1 MAESYGKLARW
12 SAPRADVDAI
22 FGHAEIAMAEAIV
35 RRYGVDDTN
44 LLFAIALSVWADRNG
59 HVCVNLDRVQ
69 HATGRLDVPAT
80 AEILQ
85 SLTARADIVQ
95 IINDPKSVSL
105 ADAKMIRRPAVLVG
119 RRLYTQRQF
128 INEISVAEQ
137 LRARAARTENIST
150 PAARLLIDEQIA
162 PRTLPDGTEYTV
174 QGDTARALLTKPLAI
189 LTGGPG
195 TGKTHT
201 LTRSLFALAS
211 AMYDR
216 VGEELTIAVCAPTG
230 KAADRVTELL
240 NQAIAAAGPN
250 LPQPVLDIVKSI
262 KPSTIHSLLGYTR
275 GKSTRF
281 KYNSEL
287 RLPHDIV
294 IVDETS
300 MVSLQLMARLLEA
313 VRDDARVLLVG
324 DHAQLQSVE
333 SGSILGDVVH
343 AWSGADPV
351 FNLTHDFRTE
361 SPDNDAAD
369 IGKIAGLLRAGESQK
384 VLEELTTKPQRGVAF
399 FDTKQLLDPSSR
411 DSILNS
417 VVSSLK
423 RAKDLA
429 TKMDPASHEEA
440 LKAAASSKLLCGP
453 RHGEFGVQT
462 WNEMLAKSLGAPSA
476 TALVEGTPVLI
487 TRNTPRAGLVNGD
500 LGVVVKHE
508 QGMRVYFSRPPL
520 SIFPSYLSLAE
531 LPEYEISY
539 AMTIHKS
546 QGSEYD
552 LVVMVL
558 PAVESPLLTREL
570 IYTGFTRAKRHVT
583 IVGAAEALVRAI
595 DTEADRMSGLADWLG
610 DGRFGELRK

>member
-1 MAESYGKLARW
+1 MAESYGPLVRW
-12 SAPRADVDAI
+12 AAPRTDADAI
-22 FGHAEIAMAEAIV
+22 FGHAEIAMADAV
-35 RRYGVDDTN
+35 MRRYRVNDLN
-44 LLFAIALSVWADRNG
+44 LLFAIALCVWADRNG
-59 HVCVNLDRVQ
+59 HVCVQLDQIEHV
-69 HATGRLDVPAT
+69 TGRLDVPPMD
-80 AEILQ
+80 EIVK
-85 SLTARADIVQ
+85 SLTSHTDIVQ

-105 ADAKMIRRPAVLVG
+105 AEAKSIRRPVVLVG
-119 RRLYTQRQF
+119 QRLYTQRQF

-137 LRARAARTENIST
+137 LRARAARKDDIST
-150 PAARLLIDEQIA
+150 PAARLLIDAQIA
-162 PRTLPDGTEYTV
+162 PRTLPDGSVYTV
-174 QGDTARALLTKPLAI
+174 QGDTARALLNKPLAI

-240 NQAIAAAGPN
+240 NQSIEVASPT
-250 LPQPVLDIVKSI
+250 LPKPVLDIVKSI
-262 KPSTIHSLLGYTR
+262 KPGTIHSLLGYSR
-275 GKSTRF
+275 GTSTRF
-281 KYNSEL
+281 KYNSDL
-287 RLPHDIV
+287 RLPNDIV

-361 SPDNDAAD
+361 SPGNDAAD

-384 VLEELTTKPQRGVAF
+384 VLEQLTTKPQRGAAF
-399 FDTKQLLDPSSR
+399 FDAKQLLDASSR
-411 DSILNS
+411 DAILRS
-417 VVSSLK
+417 VVSSLT

-453 RHGEFGVQT
+453 RHGEYGVHT
-462 WNEMLAKSLGAPSA
+462 WNEMLAKSLGAPSVN
-476 TALVEGTPVLI
+476 ALVPGTPVLI

-500 LGVVVKHE
+500 LGVVVNHAD
-508 QGMRVYFSRPPL
+508 GLRVYFSRPPM
-520 SIFPSYLSLAE
+520 SIFPAYLSVAE

-552 LVVMVL
+552 HVVMVL
-558 PAVESPLLTREL
+558 PAAESPLLTREL

-583 IVGAAEALVRAI
+583 IVGAPEALVRAI
-595 DTEADRMSGLADWLG
+595 DTEADRMSGLADL
-610 DGRFGELRK
+610 LKS